1 MYGTLVP
8 GVSCYPQ
15 TVPNPTTPSLSEC
28 WSSQQR
34 VPSNLLRSSAENLPT
49 VPDVTGVHRDSGVGR
64 ATSAVAMGDEAQ
76 GMKESQ
82 ASDSVPISAL
92 LPF

>member
-1 MYGTLVP
+1 MGPWFL

-28 WSSQQR
+28 WSSHQR
-34 VPSNLLRSSAENLPT
+34 VPSNPLRSSAENLPT
-49 VPDVTGVHRDSGVGR
+49 IPDVTGVHRDSGVGR
-64 ATSAVAMGDEAQ
+64 ATSAVAMGDEAE

>member
-1 MYGTLVP
+1 MGPLFP

-15 TVPNPTTPSLSEC
+15 AVPNPTTPSLSEC
-28 WSSQQR
+28 WSSHQL
-34 VPSNLLRSSAENLPT
+34 VPSNPLRSSAENLPT
-49 VPDVTGVHRDSGVGR
+49 IPDVSGVHRDPGVSG
-64 ATSAVAMGDEAQ
+64 ATSAVAMGDEAE
-76 GMKESQ
+76 GMKESR